1 MDEGIAPI
9 AMESPRVPRFSAN
22 LSFLFGDL
30 PFYDRIDAAA
40 ANGFRGIEYAFPYE
54 YDVAEIGRRLR
65 AHGLTQALF
74 NFPAGDF
81 AKGERGFASDPARV
95 DEFHR
100 GVADAVRIAR
110 ELDCA
115 RVNCLCGIAIEGL
128 DPAAA
133 RATLVANLRYAAQ
146 ALESIGATALIEP
159 LNRIDTPNF
168 LIGTSAEALEL
179 IAQVGAPN
187 LRLQYDVYHAQRSE
201 GNVIAT
207 IRAQI
212 GQIGHVQ
219 IADSPG
225 RNEPGTGE
233 LAYERIL
240 PVFDEL
246 GYDGWIGLEYRQSR
260 PAPETFSWIAS
271 LSTHEV
277 TAS

>member
-1 MDEGIAPI
+1 MRASSTARAVAGS
-9 AMESPRVPRFSAN
+9 SPW
-22 LSFLFGDL
+22 
-30 PFYDRIDAAA
+30 
-40 ANGFRGIEYAFPYE
+40 
-54 YDVAEIGRRLR
+54 
-65 AHGLTQALF
+65 
-74 NFPAGDF
+74 
-81 AKGERGFASDPARV
+81 
-95 DEFHR
+95 
-100 GVADAVRIAR
+100 
-110 ELDCA
+110 
-115 RVNCLCGIAIEGL
+115 IAIPHRQL
-128 DPAAA
+128 T

-146 ALESIGATALIEP
+146 ALDAIGATALVEP

-168 LIGTSAEALEL
+168 LIGTTAEALAL
-179 IAQVGAPN
+179 IDQVGAPN

-212 GQIGHVQ
+212 ARIGHVQ

-246 GYDGWIGLEYRQSR
+246 GYDGWIGLEYRQSK
-260 PAPETFSWIAS
+260 PAPQTFSWIAP
-271 LSTHEV
+271 LTAHEV

>member
-1 MDEGIAPI
+1 VHILG
-9 AMESPRVPRFSAN
+9 VPRFCAN
-22 LSFLFGDL
+22 LSFLFADL

-40 ANGFRGIEYAFPYE
+40 ANGFTGVEYAFPYE
-54 YDVAEIGRRLR
+54 YDVAEIRRRLR
-65 AHGLTQALF
+65 ANGLTQVLF

-81 AKGERGFASDPARV
+81 ATGERGFASDPSRV
-95 DEFHR
+95 AEFRH

-115 RVNCLCGIAIEGL
+115 RINCLCGIAIEGL
-128 DPAAA
+128 DPATA
-133 RATLVANLRYAAQ
+133 RTTLVDNLRFAAGE
-146 ALESIGATALIEP
+146 LEVVGATAMIEP
-159 LNRIDTPNF
+159 LNRIETPNF
-168 LIGTSAEALEL
+168 LIGTSAEALAL

-187 LRLQYDVYHAQRSE
+187 LRLQYDIYHAQRSE

-212 GQIGHVQ
+212 GRIGHVQ

-240 PVFDEL
+240 PVFDGL

-260 PAPETFSWIAS
+260 PAPATFNWIAS
-271 LSTHEV
+271 LRTPEV
-277 TAS
+277 TAP

>member
-1 MDEGIAPI
+1 
-9 AMESPRVPRFSAN
+9 MESPRVPRFSAN

-40 ANGFRGIEYAFPYE
+40 ANGFSGVEYAFPYE
-54 YDVAEIGRRLR
+54 YDIGEIRRRLR
-65 AHGLTQALF
+65 ALDLTQVLF

-81 AKGERGFASDPARV
+81 GKGERGFASDPSRV
-95 DEFHR
+95 DEFRR
-100 GVADAVRIAR
+100 GVDDAVRIAR
-110 ELDCA
+110 ELDCT
-115 RVNCLCGIAIEGL
+115 RINCLCGIAIEGL
-128 DPAAA
+128 DPATA
-133 RATLVANLRYAAQ
+133 RATLIANLRFAAL
-146 ALESIGATALIEP
+146 ALDTIGATALVEP
-159 LNRIDTPNF
+159 LNRIDTPGF
-168 LIGTSAEALEL
+168 LIGTSAEALAL
-179 IAQVGAPN
+179 IEDVGARN

-212 GQIGHVQ
+212 GRIGHVQ

-246 GYDGWIGLEYRQSR
+246 GYDDWIGLEYRQSR

-271 LSTHEV
+271 LAPHEV